1 MKTTQFQN
9 ELLGMLFE
17 KDGDWIALR
26 DIEQA
31 LGGGRSSA
39 NVLWALHGM
48 DEALLTEKSTSGWR
62 ITSSGREHW
71 KRRVADAAQ
80 KALGVQ
86 PFDVNQQ
93 VLTVIQYPH
102 TKIT

>member
-48 DEALLTEKSTSGWR
+48 DEALL
-62 ITSSGREHW
+62 
-71 KRRVADAAQ
+71 
-80 KALGVQ
+80 
-86 PFDVNQQ
+86 
-93 VLTVIQYPH
+93 
-102 TKIT
+102 